1 MKKNIFSKI
10 LMAVAIV
17 LAPLALSS
25 CDNEDNWLSEA
36 VTISGP
42 GVVHHEVT
50 LEAGQTL
57 QLKATK
63 GILISGTGFSW
74 TSSDP
79 AVATVD
85 QNGLVTAIAAGQV
98 TITAAT
104 TGSSVIS
111 FGSITLNVLG
121 SSIGL
126 VDDQIDQ
133 SEAE

>member
-1 MKKNIFSKI
+1 MKNIFSKI

-63 GILISGTGFSW
+63 GVLISGTGFSW

-111 FGSITLNVLG
+111 IGSITLNVLG
-121 SSIGL
+121 STISV

>member
-1 MKKNIFSKI
+1 MKKNIFSKWI
-10 LMAVAIV
+10 MAVAIV

-25 CDNEDNWLSEA
+25 CDNEDNWFGGG
-36 VTISGP
+36 VIISGP

-57 QLKATK
+57 QLSATK
-63 GILISGTGFSW
+63 GALIAGSGFSW

-79 AVATVD
+79 AIATVD
-85 QNGLVTAIAAGQV
+85 QNGLVKALAAGEV
-98 TITAAT
+98 TITCST
-104 TGSSVIS
+104 TGSDVITN
-111 FGSITLNVLG
+111 GSITIYVLG
-121 SSIGL
+121 SSIAL

>member
-1 MKKNIFSKI
+1 
-10 LMAVAIV
+10 MAVAIV

-111 FGSITLNVLG
+111 FGAITLNVLG
-121 SSIGL
+121 STISV

>member
-1 MKKNIFSKI
+1 MKKNIFSKWI
-10 LMAVAIV
+10 MAVAIV

>member
-1 MKKNIFSKI
+1 
-10 LMAVAIV
+10 MAVAIV

-57 QLKATK
+57 QLSATK
-63 GILISGTGFSW
+63 GALIAGSGFSW
-74 TSSDP
+74 TSSEP
-79 AVATVD
+79 AIATVD
-85 QNGLVTAIAAGQV
+85 QNGLVTALAAGEV
-98 TITAAT
+98 TITCST
-104 TGSSVIS
+104 TGSDVITN
-111 FGSITLNVLG
+111 GSITIYVLG
-121 SSIGL
+121 SSIAL

>member
-1 MKKNIFSKI
+1 
-10 LMAVAIV
+10 MAVAIV

-25 CDNEDNWLSEA
+25 CDNEDNWFGEG

-57 QLKATK
+57 QLSATK
-63 GILISGTGFSW
+63 GALIAGSGFSW

-79 AVATVD
+79 AIATVD
-85 QNGLVTAIAAGQV
+85 QNGLVKALAAGEV
-98 TITAAT
+98 TITCST
-104 TGSSVIS
+104 TGSDVITN
-111 FGSITLNVLG
+111 GSITIYVLG
-121 SSIGL
+121 SSIAL